1 MREPERYSRL
11 RDVSWW
17 FGIALSALA
26 VVALV
31 SALSWVT
38 MAASFPIF
46 NCVVMLACGI
56 AHTLLPQSAGSSPM
70 MEGEKLPLGLTL
82 RYAAW
87 IGAFFAGAIAF
98 GFPAAAPVFVL
109 SYMLAHGERWT
120 TALIASAATLVFLL
134 VVVERVLRLPL
145 PEPWFLFT

>member
-1 MREPERYSRL
+1 MREPVRYSRF

-26 VVALV
+26 VVALI
-31 SALSWVT
+31 SALSWET

-56 AHTLLPQSAGSSPM
+56 AHTLLPQSGSASPM
-70 MEGEKLPLGLTL
+70 TEGERLPLGLTL

-87 IGAFFAGAIAF
+87 IGAFFAGAIVF
-98 GFPAAAPVFVL
+98 GFPVATPVFVL

-120 TALIASAATLVFLL
+120 TALIASAGTLVFLL

>member
-1 MREPERYSRL
+1 MREPVRSSRF

-26 VVALV
+26 VVALI
-31 SALSWVT
+31 SALSWET

-70 MEGEKLPLGLTL
+70 MEGERLPLGLTL

-87 IGAFFAGAIAF
+87 IGAFFAGAIVL
-98 GFPAAAPVFVL
+98 GFPVATPVFVL

-120 TALIASAATLVFLL
+120 TALIASAAMLVFLL

>member
-1 MREPERYSRL
+1 MREPQEYSRL

-17 FGIALSALA
+17 FGIALSVLA
-26 VVALV
+26 AVALV
-31 SALSWVT
+31 SALNWET

-46 NCVVMLACGI
+46 NCVIMLACGI

-87 IGAFFAGAIAF
+87 IGAFFAGAIVF
-98 GFPAAAPVFVL
+98 GFPVATPVFVL

-120 TALIASAATLVFLL
+120 TALIASAGTLVFLL
-134 VVVERVLRLPL
+134 VVVDRVLRLPL
-145 PEPWFLFT
+145 AEPWFLFT

>member
-1 MREPERYSRL
+1 MRELDRNSRF

-17 FGIALSALA
+17 FGIALSTMA
-26 VVALV
+26 VVAMILA
-31 SALSWVT
+31 SNWET

-46 NCVVMLACGI
+46 NCVVIFVCGV
-56 AHTLLPQSAGSSPM
+56 AHTLLPQSNSASPM
-70 MEGEKLPLGLTL
+70 TGEARLPLGLTL
-82 RYAAW
+82 RYAVW
-87 IGAFFAGAIAF
+87 ICAFFAGAIAF

-120 TALIASAATLVFLL
+120 TAAIASAATLIFLL

-145 PEPWFLFT
+145 PEPWLLFS